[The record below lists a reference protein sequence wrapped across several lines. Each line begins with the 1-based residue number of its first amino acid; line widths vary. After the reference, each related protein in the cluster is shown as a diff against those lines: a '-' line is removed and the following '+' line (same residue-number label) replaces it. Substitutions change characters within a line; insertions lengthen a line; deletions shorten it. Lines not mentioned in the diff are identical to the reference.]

1 MGRGCQ
7 SFEAVDRKSLNC
19 LEETVDRNSKGDPGE
34 GSERKEEC
42 WRESFHLLEH
52 INNREQN
59 GDRNMNVKG
68 HSDEVSRK
76 NDKQVI
82 EN

>member
-1 MGRGCQ
+1 MAAALELG
-7 SFEAVDRKSLNC
+7 SERK
-19 LEETVDRNSKGDPGE
+19 LEESEVHARKMDVKGNAGE

-59 GDRNMNVKG
+59 GDRNMNGKG

>member
-34 GSERKEEC
+34 GSERKEE
-42 WRESFHLLEH
+42 
-52 INNREQN
+52 
-59 GDRNMNVKG
+59 
-68 HSDEVSRK
+68 SDKENFCCQK
-76 NDKQVI
+76 NK
-82 EN
+82 ETS